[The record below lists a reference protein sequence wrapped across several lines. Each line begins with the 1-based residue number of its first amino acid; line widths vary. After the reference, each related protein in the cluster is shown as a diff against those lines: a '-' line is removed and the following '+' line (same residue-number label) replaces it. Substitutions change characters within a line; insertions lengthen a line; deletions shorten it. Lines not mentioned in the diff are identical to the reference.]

1 MALGIALVVAV
12 LAASPAA
19 PDTTTGR
26 GGPAA
31 PGSRPGAC
39 APLDSAAHEAP
50 AVAADVAGTLRT
62 HGGVV
67 RWLPERGPVRVW
79 VQPRPATLAG
89 PTLVAAAWRQAVL
102 DAADAWRE
110 VVPGLVLTAE
120 GDSARADVRV
130 TWGVVPEPAAAALA
144 LGAPGG
150 GATQAHGFGAASTVR
165 PAARTA
171 LAATA
176 RGHAAAALVV
186 LALEGE
192 AALDTPDAV
201 RAVARHEFGHV
212 LGLAHHAAARSVM
225 APVVRATRLAPGDR
239 DALRLLYRCRPARAA
254 RCPERVGRRVGA
266 AARGN
271 VTGR

>member
-1 MALGIALVVAV
+1 MALAIALTAAV
-12 LAASPAA
+12 LAATSAA
-19 PDTTTGR
+19 PDTTGS
-26 GGPAA
+26 GPAV
-31 PGSRPGAC
+31 PQAC
-39 APLDSAAHEAP
+39 APLDSALREAP
-50 AVAADVAGTLRT
+50 GVAADVAGTLAT

-89 PTLVAAAWRQAVL
+89 PGLLAAGWSQAVR
-102 DAADAWRE
+102 DGADSWQG
-110 VVPGLVLTAE
+110 VVPGLALVIV

-130 TWGVVPEPAAAALA
+130 TWGAVPATPTALLGAVAPDGRGDTQALAYAAASA
-144 LGAPGG
+144 
-150 GATQAHGFGAASTVR
+150 VR

-176 RGHAAAALVV
+176 DGHAAAALVV

-201 RAVARHEFGHV
+201 RTVVRHEFGHV
-212 LGLAHHAAARSVM
+212 LGLAHHAAPRSVM

-239 DALRLLYRCRPARAA
+239 DALRLLYRLPPGA
-254 RCPERVGRRVGA
+254 RCRV
-266 AARGN
+266 N
-271 VTGR
+271 

>member
-1 MALGIALVVAV
+1 MALGIALVAAV

-19 PDTTTGR
+19 PDTTGR
-26 GGPAA
+26 GPVASV
-31 PGSRPGAC
+31 PPAC
-39 APLDSAAHEAP
+39 APLDSAAREAP

-89 PTLVAAAWRQAVL
+89 PRLLPTEWQQAVL
-102 DAADAWRE
+102 DAAGSWRG
-110 VVPGLVLTAE
+110 VVPGLALVPE

-130 TWGVVPEPAAAALA
+130 TWGAVAALAPAAAGRGSDTHAL
-144 LGAPGG
+144 
-150 GATQAHGFGAASTVR
+150 GFGAGSAAR

-176 RGHAAAALVV
+176 EGHAAAALVV

-192 AALDTPDAV
+192 GAPDTPDAV
-201 RAVARHEFGHV
+201 RVVARHEFGHV
-212 LGLAHHAAARSVM
+212 LGLAHHAAPRSVM
-225 APVVRATRLAPGDR
+225 APVVRTTRLAPGDR
-239 DALRLLYRCRPARAA
+239 DALRLLYRLPPGT
-254 RCPERVGRRVGA
+254 RCDAP
-266 AARGN
+266 
-271 VTGR
+271 